1 MKEGVLS
8 QTPKGVGGWSIQ
20 HVEKRKIVADLNS
33 WIILTLS
40 ILYKMVNE
48 YMLLIRAPSG

>member
-8 QTPKGVGGWSIQ
+8 QTPKRVGGWSVQ

-40 ILYKMVNE
+40 ILYRMVNE
-48 YMLLIRAPSG
+48 YIFCLRTPSG